1 MHKSAPPWHCNCTTS
16 ATTAAIN
23 AGVQGSE
30 KAAAVVFATKVVIRP
45 TMHVASTLPK
55 TPTPAYHSNHH
66 STHWLLV
73 LLMLALQLQ
82 STPATHISGEF
93 HTADFFQFLS
103 KFGFQKADPPTPL
116 SGISY
121 GYIYGNVTSQ
131 DAYSAPV
138 TLAVLDKATFVEFY
152 SNRSFVNRELACT
165 RMFSH
170 LQRIVYDPDCNPQG
184 KRDFLRRVPCPR
196 GQLCVDEDAPLNVIA
211 GHQFTYV
218 INLEAEPRFW
228 YVALVACYRNHST
241 CKWHSHEQLARQ
253 SNRSTALLTTLQY
266 NINLVNLHPN
276 NSAAHPLTF
285 QYSYDQQNLLEMYL
299 IFLLVYIVLLPM
311 QIYAVRLQKHPVTK
325 LFTLSLL
332 SEFISEALITAHF
345 IRYAANGVGE
355 PNMQA
360 AGDVLDILSRNTF
373 MLILLL
379 LAKGWAVTRQQISRT
394 GWIIL
399 MSIWVPYCAFHVFLY
414 IWDRTEVDII
424 SDIDEYQ
431 TWPGWIV
438 LILRTSFMLWF
449 LYELRNTMKYEHS
462 SKKLDFLLHLGAS
475 SLVWFIYLPIVAIV
489 ALQISP
495 LWRYKLLQGITNSA
509 DCMAYCVMT
518 GLLWPNRAGQYLLL
532 AGNKYAGM
540 DELDEFNEAIHITRE
555 RRRNSPPD
563 DISIDAS
570 SSGGVTIT
578 SSGRGMVL
586 STSIPHS
593 LNGDLLE
600 TDDLDA
606 ELLTDLN
613 KNSHIV
619 A

>member
-1 MHKSAPPWHCNCTTS
+1 MQKAPPWQEGQGASEAAQS
-16 ATTAAIN
+16 A
-23 AGVQGSE
+23 
-30 KAAAVVFATKVVIRP
+30 AAAVKGSDSDGGSQEMAKKTLIRGDEMFAPRRICFLGLLF
-45 TMHVASTLPK
+45 ALLLILLPG
-55 TPTPAYHSNHH
+55 SE
-66 STHWLLV
+66 
-73 LLMLALQLQ
+73 
-82 STPATHISGEF
+82 ATHISGQF
-93 HTADFFQFLS
+93 QTVDFFQFLV
-103 KFGFQKADPPTPL
+103 KFGFNKADPQRRNA
-116 SGISY
+116 Y
-121 GYIYGNVTSQ
+121 GYIYGNVTSP
-131 DAYSAPV
+131 DKYAAPL
-138 TLAVLDKATFVEFY
+138 TLVVLDRSTFVEFY
-152 SNRSFVNRELACT
+152 GNRSNMSREVACAG
-165 RMFSH
+165 MFSR
-170 LQRIVYDPDCNPQG
+170 LQRIAYDSRCNPRA
-184 KRDFLRRVPCPR
+184 KRDFLRHVPCPKDE
-196 GQLCVDEDAPLNVIA
+196 LCSDEDAPSNVVP
-211 GHQFTYV
+211 GSQFTYV

-228 YVALVACYRNHST
+228 YLSLVACYQNQTT
-241 CKWHSHEQLARQ
+241 CQWHAHESLPRLSNQ
-253 SNRSTALLTTLQY
+253 SSKLLNTLNY
-266 NINLVNLHPN
+266 DIHLVNIHPN
-276 NSAAHPLTF
+276 HSAAHPLTY

-311 QIYAVRLQKHPVTK
+311 QIYAVRRQKHPVTK

-332 SEFISEALITAHF
+332 SEFVSLALITAHL
-345 IRYAANGVGE
+345 IHYAANGVGE
-355 PNMQA
+355 PRLQA
-360 AGDVLDILSRNTF
+360 AGDVLDILSRTSF

-414 IWDRTEVDII
+414 IWDRTEVDVV

-438 LILRTSFMLWF
+438 LILRTSFMMWF

-489 ALQISP
+489 ALQVSP
-495 LWRYKLLQGITNSA
+495 MWRYKLLQGITNSA

-518 GLLWPNRAGQYLLL
+518 GLLWPHRAGQYLLL
-532 AGNKYAGM
+532 AGTKYAGM
-540 DELDEFNEAIHITRE
+540 DELDEFNEAPHIVRERE

-563 DISIDAS
+563 DISIGMG
-570 SSGGVTIT
+570 SGG
-578 SSGRGMVL
+578 GRGMVL
-586 STSIPHS
+586 STSIPNS

-600 TDDLDA
+600 AEDLDA

>member
-1 MHKSAPPWHCNCTTS
+1 MHKSAPPWQCNCTLA
-16 ATTAAIN
+16 ATTAAEEKAKHTRD
-23 AGVQGSE
+23 AGSITT
-30 KAAAVVFATKVVIRP
+30 KTLIRSAMYAASLSAKPAAAVP
-45 TMHVASTLPK
+45 PPAS
-55 TPTPAYHSNHH
+55 HNIQ
-66 STHWLLV
+66 WLV
-73 LLMLALQLQ
+73 LLVMLALHTPPA
-82 STPATHISGEF
+82 STTHISGEF
-93 HTADFFQFLS
+93 HTADFFQFLI
-103 KFGFQKADPPTPL
+103 KFGFQKADLPTPR
-116 SGISY
+116 SGQSY
-121 GYIYGNVTSQ
+121 GYIFGNVTSP
-131 DAYSAPV
+131 DTYSAPV
-138 TLAVLDKATFVEFY
+138 TLAVLDKSMFVDFY
-152 SNRSFVNRELACT
+152 SNRSYRNRESACS
-165 RMFSH
+165 RMFAR
-170 LQRIVYDPDCNPQG
+170 LQNVVYDPDCNPQG

-196 GQLCVDEDAPLNVIA
+196 NQLCIDEDAPSNVIS

-218 INLEAEPRFW
+218 IDLEAEPRFW
-228 YVALVACYRNHST
+228 YVALVACYRNRTT
-241 CKWHSHEQLARQ
+241 CEWHSHENLARL
-253 SNRSTALLTTLQY
+253 SNRSSSLLATLQY
-266 NINLVNLHPN
+266 DINLVNVHPN
-276 NSAAHPLTF
+276 NSVAHPLTY
-285 QYSYDQQNLLEMYL
+285 QYPYDQQNLLEMYL
-299 IFLLVYIVLLPM
+299 IFMLVYIVLLPM
-311 QIYAVRLQKHPVTK
+311 QIYAVRRQKHPVTK

-332 SEFISEALITAHF
+332 SEFVSLALITAHL

-360 AGDVLDILSRNTF
+360 AGDVLDILSRTTF

-424 SDIDEYQ
+424 SDSDEYQ
-431 TWPGWIV
+431 SWPGWIV
-438 LILRTSFMLWF
+438 LILRTSFMMWF

-489 ALQISP
+489 ALQVSP
-495 LWRYKLLQGITNSA
+495 MWRYKLLQGITNSA

-532 AGNKYAGM
+532 AGTKYAGM
-540 DELDEFNEAIHITRE
+540 DELDEFNEAPHIVRERE

-563 DISIDAS
+563 DVSIGTS
-570 SSGGVTIT
+570 SAGGV
-578 SSGRGMVL
+578 SVGAGRGMVL

-600 TDDLDA
+600 GEDLNA

>member
-1 MHKSAPPWHCNCTTS
+1 MHKSAPPWHCICNLA
-16 ATTAAIN
+16 ATTAAT
-23 AGVQGSE
+23 E
-30 KAAAVVFATKVVIRP
+30 KATQSSGAGSRATNLVIRSA
-45 TMHVASTLPK
+45 MYAASLSTQP
-55 TPTPAYHSNHH
+55 PSTPASHSIQ
-66 STHWLLV
+66 WLL
-73 LLMLALQLQ
+73 LLVMLALQ
-82 STPATHISGEF
+82 SPAASSTHISGEF
-93 HTADFFQFLS
+93 HTADFFQFLI
-103 KFGFQKADPPTPL
+103 KFGFQKADPPTPR
-116 SGISY
+116 SAVSY
-121 GYIYGNVTSQ
+121 GYIYGNVTSP
-131 DAYSAPV
+131 DTYSAPV
-138 TLAVLDKATFVEFY
+138 TLVVLDKSTFVDFY
-152 SNRSFVNRELACT
+152 SNRNYRNRERACS
-165 RMFSH
+165 RMFSR
-170 LQRIVYDPDCNPQG
+170 LQHIVYDPDCNPQG
-184 KRDFLRRVPCPR
+184 KRDFLRRVPCSR
-196 GQLCVDEDAPLNVIA
+196 GQLCVDEDAPSNVIA

-218 INLEAEPRFW
+218 IDLEAEPRFW
-228 YVALVACYRNHST
+228 YVALVACYRNRST
-241 CKWHSHEQLARQ
+241 CEWHAHENLAKLNN
-253 SNRSTALLTTLQY
+253 SSSSLLTTLQY
-266 NINLVNLHPN
+266 DINLVNVHPN
-276 NSAAHPLTF
+276 DSAAHPLTF
-285 QYSYDQQNLLEMYL
+285 QYPYDQQNLLEMYL
-299 IFLLVYIVLLPM
+299 IFMLVYIVLLPM
-311 QIYAVRLQKHPVTK
+311 QIYAVRLQKHPVTR

-332 SEFISEALITAHF
+332 SEFVSLALITAHL

-360 AGDVLDILSRNTF
+360 AGDVLDILSRTTF

-424 SDIDEYQ
+424 SDSDEYQ
-431 TWPGWIV
+431 SWPGWIV
-438 LILRTSFMLWF
+438 LILRTSFMMWF

-489 ALQISP
+489 ALQVSP
-495 LWRYKLLQGITNSA
+495 MWRYKLLQGITNSA

-532 AGNKYAGM
+532 AGTKYAGM
-540 DELDEFNEAIHITRE
+540 DELDEFNEAPHIVRERE

-563 DISIDAS
+563 DISIGT
-570 SSGGVTIT
+570 SSGGG
-578 SSGRGMVL
+578 GRGMVL

-600 TDDLDA
+600 GEDLNA

>member
-1 MHKSAPPWHCNCTTS
+1 MC
-16 ATTAAIN
+16 AA
-23 AGVQGSE
+23 SLS
-30 KAAAVVFATKVVIRP
+30 P
-45 TMHVASTLPK
+45 
-55 TPTPAYHSNHH
+55 PTPASHSIQ
-66 STHWLLV
+66 WLLL
-73 LLMLALQLQ
+73 LLMFSLHAA
-82 STPATHISGEF
+82 PANSTHISGEF
-93 HTADFFQFLS
+93 HTADFFQFLI
-103 KFGFQKADPPTPL
+103 KFGFQKADPPTL
-116 SGISY
+116 RTGESY

-131 DAYSAPV
+131 DKYSAPV
-138 TLAVLDKATFVEFY
+138 TLVVLDKATFIDFY
-152 SNRSFVNRELACT
+152 SNRSFLNRELACS
-165 RMFSH
+165 RMFSR

-184 KRDFLRRVPCPR
+184 KRDFLRRVPCSQ
-196 GQLCVDEDAPLNVIA
+196 GGLCVDEDAPSNVIA
-211 GHQFTYV
+211 NHQFTYV

-228 YVALVACYRNHST
+228 YVALVACYRNRTT
-241 CKWHSHEQLARQ
+241 CQWHAHENLARLR
-253 SNRSTALLTTLQY
+253 NRSSSILSTLQY
-266 NINLVNLHPN
+266 NINLVNVHPN
-276 NSAAHPLTF
+276 NSAAHLLTF

-299 IFLLVYIVLLPM
+299 IFMLVYIVLLPM
-311 QIYAVRLQKHPVTK
+311 QFYAVRLQKHPVTK

-332 SEFISEALITAHF
+332 SEFVSLALITVHL

-355 PNMQA
+355 PKMQA
-360 AGDVLDILSRNTF
+360 AGDVLDILSRTTF

-399 MSIWVPYCAFHVFLY
+399 MSIWVPYCAFHIFLY

-438 LILRTSFMLWF
+438 LILRTSFMMWF

-489 ALQISP
+489 ALQVSP
-495 LWRYKLLQGITNSA
+495 MWRYKLLQGITNSA

-532 AGNKYAGM
+532 AGTKYAGM
-540 DELDEFNEAIHITRE
+540 DELDEFNEAPHIVRERE

-563 DISIDAS
+563 DISIGT
-570 SSGGVTIT
+570 SSGAGG
-578 SSGRGMVL
+578 GRGMVL

-600 TDDLDA
+600 AEDLAA

>member
-1 MHKSAPPWHCNCTTS
+1 ASCRAMQKAPPWQEGQGASEAHS
-16 ATTAAIN
+16 A
-23 AGVQGSE
+23 
-30 KAAAVVFATKVVIRP
+30 AAAVKGDCEGEEEVTRKTLIRGDEMFAPRRTCF
-45 TMHVASTLPK
+45 LG
-55 TPTPAYHSNHH
+55 
-66 STHWLLV
+66 LL
-73 LLMLALQLQ
+73 LALLLLLLLPGG
-82 STPATHISGEF
+82 SEATHISGQF
-93 HTADFFQFLS
+93 QTADFFQFLV
-103 KFGFQKADPPTPL
+103 KFGFNKADPQRRNA
-116 SGISY
+116 Y
-121 GYIYGNVTSQ
+121 GYIYGNVTSP
-131 DAYSAPV
+131 DKYAAPL
-138 TLAVLDKATFVEFY
+138 TLVVLDRSTFVEFY
-152 SNRSFVNRELACT
+152 GNRNNRSREVACSG
-165 RMFSH
+165 MFSR
-170 LQRIVYDPDCNPQG
+170 LQRIAYDSRCNPRA
-184 KRDFLRRVPCPR
+184 KRDFLRHVPCPR
-196 GQLCVDEDAPLNVIA
+196 GELCSDEDAPGNVVP
-211 GHQFTYV
+211 GSQFTYV

-228 YVALVACYRNHST
+228 YLSLVACYQNQTT
-241 CKWHSHEQLARQ
+241 CQWHAHESLPRLSNQ
-253 SNRSTALLTTLQY
+253 SSKLLNTLNY
-266 NINLVNLHPN
+266 DIHLVNIHPN
-276 NSAAHPLTF
+276 HSAAHPLTY

-311 QIYAVRLQKHPVTK
+311 QIYAVRRQKHPVTK

-332 SEFISEALITAHF
+332 SEFVSLALITAHL
-345 IRYAANGVGE
+345 IHYAANGVGE
-355 PNMQA
+355 PRLQA
-360 AGDVLDILSRNTF
+360 AGDVLDILSRTSF

-414 IWDRTEVDII
+414 IWDRTEVDVV

-438 LILRTSFMLWF
+438 LILRTSFMMWF

-489 ALQISP
+489 ALQVSP
-495 LWRYKLLQGITNSA
+495 MWRYKLLQGITNSA

-518 GLLWPNRAGQYLLL
+518 GLLWPHRAGQYLLL
-532 AGNKYAGM
+532 AGTKYAGM
-540 DELDEFNEAIHITRE
+540 DELDEFNEAPHIVRERE

-563 DISIDAS
+563 DISIGMG
-570 SSGGVTIT
+570 SGG
-578 SSGRGMVL
+578 GRGMVL
-586 STSIPHS
+586 STSIPNS

-600 TDDLDA
+600 AEDLDA

>member
-1 MHKSAPPWHCNCTTS
+1 MHKSAPPWHCDCTAS
-16 ATTAAIN
+16 ATTAP
-23 AGVQGSE
+23 V
-30 KAAAVVFATKVVIRP
+30 AAEESLQSSKTDSATTKSVIRP
-45 TMHVASTLPK
+45 AMYTASLS
-55 TPTPAYHSNHH
+55 TPPPSTPAPARSI
-66 STHWLLV
+66 HWLLV
-73 LLMLALQLQ
+73 LLMFSMHAA
-82 STPATHISGEF
+82 PAICSHISGEF
-93 HTADFFQFLS
+93 HTADFFQFLI
-103 KFGFQKADPPTPL
+103 KFGFQKADPPTPR
-116 SGISY
+116 SVESY

-131 DAYSAPV
+131 DKYSAPV
-138 TLAVLDKATFVEFY
+138 TLAVLDKSTFIDFY
-152 SNRSFVNRELACT
+152 SNRSYRNRETACAH
-165 RMFSH
+165 MFAR

-184 KRDFLRRVPCPR
+184 KRDFLRRVPCSR
-196 GQLCVDEDAPLNVIA
+196 GELCVDEDAPSNVIDN
-211 GHQFTYV
+211 HQFTYV

-228 YVALVACYRNHST
+228 YVALVACYRNRTT
-241 CKWHSHEQLARQ
+241 CQWHAHENLARL
-253 SNRSTALLTTLQY
+253 SNRSSSILSTLQY
-266 NINLVNLHPN
+266 NIHLVNVHPN
-276 NSAAHPLTF
+276 NTAAHLLTY

-299 IFLLVYIVLLPM
+299 IFMLVYIVLLPM
-311 QIYAVRLQKHPVTK
+311 QIYAVRRQKHPVTK

-332 SEFISEALITAHF
+332 TEFVSLSFITIHLIL
-345 IRYAANGVGE
+345 YAANGVGE
-355 PNMQA
+355 PKMQA
-360 AGDVLDILSRNTF
+360 AGDVLDILSRTTF

-399 MSIWVPYCAFHVFLY
+399 MSIWIPYCAFHIFLY

-438 LILRTSFMLWF
+438 LILRTMFMMWF

-489 ALQISP
+489 ALQVSP
-495 LWRYKLLQGITNSA
+495 MWRYKLLQGITNSA

-532 AGNKYAGM
+532 AGTKYAGM
-540 DELDEFNEAIHITRE
+540 DELDEFNEAPHIVRERE

-563 DISIDAS
+563 DISIGT
-570 SSGGVTIT
+570 SSGGGGG
-578 SSGRGMVL
+578 GRGMVL

-593 LNGDLLE
+593 LNGDLLDAE
-600 TDDLDA
+600 DLAA